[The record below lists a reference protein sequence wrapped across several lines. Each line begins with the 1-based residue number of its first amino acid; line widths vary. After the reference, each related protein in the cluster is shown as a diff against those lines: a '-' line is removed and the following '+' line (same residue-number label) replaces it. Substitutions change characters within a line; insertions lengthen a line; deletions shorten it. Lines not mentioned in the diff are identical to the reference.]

1 MSSVDNDR
9 HAPCAYFQGSVVGA
23 VFELIIFH
31 LGVLDLGLRR
41 AQLGLDLVDID
52 HVRQGQRP
60 VARLVR
66 CRTNFINASA
76 GLEIDLHPILANFDG
91 RKDAARRR
99 QVRADI

>member
-1 MSSVDNDR
+1 MTAVPYR
-9 HAPCAYFQGSVVGA
+9 AYFQGIGVGA

-41 AQLGLDLVDID
+41 AQLGLGLLDVDY
-52 HVRQGQRP
+52 VRQGQRP
-60 VARLVR
+60 VACLAR

-76 GLEIDLHPILANFDG
+76 GLEIALHTILANFDG